1 MNQTLLA
8 LLGMMIAMLFS
19 LNQQRGTLHDYQT
32 MVHDD
37 MELMAAG
44 VAQQVM
50 ETVAS
55 YPFDRATAYP
65 EYRDADF
72 KVSEMAAMPF
82 PTGRRFQ
89 DALALED
96 FNDIQTR
103 DVDFQSGDV
112 TFAFTVD
119 ISVNYVD
126 AAMQPSAVPT
136 DTKVVLVTVNHP
148 RYQEPLVLLS
158 RSFSP
163 GSSRS

>member
-1 MNQTLLA
+1 
-8 LLGMMIAMLFS
+8 MMIAMLFS
-19 LNQQRGTLHDYQT
+19 LNQQQGTLHDYRA
-32 MVHDD
+32 MVHAD
-37 MELMAAG
+37 MELMAGG
-44 VAQQVM
+44 VALQVM

-65 EYRDADF
+65 GYRDADF

-82 PTGRRFQ
+82 PTGGRFE

-103 DVDFQSGDV
+103 EIDFQSGDV
-112 TFAFTVD
+112 SFAFDVD
-119 ISVNYVD
+119 ISVHYID
-126 AAMQPSAVPT
+126 AGMQPSVVPT

-163 GSSRS
+163 

>member
-1 MNQTLLA
+1 MTQTLFA
-8 LLGMMIAMLFS
+8 LLAMMIVMLFS
-19 LNQQRGTLHDYQT
+19 LNQQRGILHDYQT

-44 VAQQVM
+44 VALQVM

-65 EYRDADF
+65 GYRDEDF
-72 KVSEMAAMPF
+72 KVNEMAAMPF
-82 PTGRRFQ
+82 PTGGRFE

-103 DVDFQSGDV
+103 DIDFQSGDV
-112 TFAFTVD
+112 SFAFTAD
-119 ISVNYVD
+119 ISVQYVD
-126 AAMQPSAVPT
+126 AAMQPSVVPT
-136 DTKVVLVTVNHP
+136 DTKAVLVTVNHP
-148 RYQEPLVLLS
+148 RYQKPLVQLS

-163 GSSRS
+163 

>member
-1 MNQTLLA
+1 MHQTLLA
-8 LLGMMIAMLFS
+8 FLAMMIAMLFS

-65 EYRDADF
+65 GYRDEDF
-72 KVSEMAAMPF
+72 KVSEMATMPF
-82 PTGRRFQ
+82 PTGGRFE

-103 DVDFQSGDV
+103 KVDFQSGALTLSFD
-112 TFAFTVD
+112 VD
-119 ISVNYVD
+119 ISVVYVD
-126 AAMQPSAVPT
+126 AAMQHSAVPT
-136 DTKVVLVTVNHP
+136 DIKAVLVTVSHP
-148 RYQEPLVLLS
+148 RFQNPLVQLS

-163 GSSRS
+163 